1 MERSTTTLHKG
12 LELERL
18 YSQEF
23 ELCHPSSIQEN
34 CTPQQSIYDKTPPV
48 DTIHRW
54 TIKSKSV
61 PLDTLFSLPIFSL
74 ETKSLLMQDNSLYS
88 IEGTGQTMKRKKEKM
103 RYRSNVPFSLNVE
116 LMKSHTQYT

>member
-1 MERSTTTLHKG
+1 M
-12 LELERL
+12 
-18 YSQEF
+18 
-23 ELCHPSSIQEN
+23 
-34 CTPQQSIYDKTPPV
+34 
-48 DTIHRW
+48 IHRW

-61 PLDTLFSLPIFSL
+61 TLDTLFSLPIFSL

-116 LMKSHTQYT
+116 SMKSHTQYT